1 MFCINCGTEL
11 PPQAKFCPNCG
22 TAVVSY
28 KAEAEQLKATL
39 EDAGASVDACQTSET
54 EKYLK
59 KRFTKGEAKISNT
72 EKIQNSAGG
81 VENGHEWVDLGLSVK
96 WATCNI
102 GANKPEEYGD
112 YFAWGEIVSKGTYE
126 WPNYRFIKQPLF
138 GRIRSKKDFKD
149 YLDYLEYENNSL
161 PRLITKYNTSD
172 GIIQLAKTDDAA
184 RANWGEQWR
193 MPTEAEVREL
203 VLQCKWEWIVF
214 GGKNGY
220 MVTGCNGNSL
230 FLPAA
235 GNKTDRLAP
244 ATGSFGRYWASTL
257 YKESFTSA
265 AILSFFSPPSSR
277 RVDGMVRDVGL
288 SVRPV
293 TD

>member
-28 KAEAEQLKATL
+28 KAEAEQLKAAL

-59 KRFTKGEAKISNT
+59 KCFTKGEAKISNA
-72 EKIQNSAGG
+72 EKMQNCTGG

-102 GANKPEEYGD
+102 GADKPEEYGD
-112 YFAWGEIVSKGTYE
+112 YFAWGEIASKGTYE

-138 GRIRSKKDFKD
+138 GRIRSKNDFKD
-149 YLDYLEYENNSL
+149 FLDYYEYENNSL

-184 RANWGEQWR
+184 RANWGGQWR

-203 VLQCKWEWIVF
+203 VFQCKWEWIVF

-220 MVTGCNGNSL
+220 KVSGCNGNSI

-235 GNKTDRLAP
+235 GCKTDKLAP
-244 ATGSFGRYWASTL
+244 ATGSFGRYWSSTL
-257 YKESFTSA
+257 YIESFTSA
-265 AILSFFSPPSSR
+265 VLLEFSSPPSSR
-277 RVDGMVRDVGL
+277 VVNGMSREVGL